1 MPLVTVEDL
10 AIAFSG
16 SKGWHRVVDGV
27 SLWLEEG
34 ETLGLVGASGSG
46 KTLTLLSI
54 LNLVPPPGR
63 VEAGRIEVNGVKPLE
78 APESVLRQLRGGSVG
93 LVMQAPAG
101 AFNPVMSVGF
111 QVAEAAFCHGNS
123 RGEAKSKALELLA
136 AVGLEPPEH
145 FYRAFP
151 HQLSGGELQ
160 RALLAA
166 ALAGNPKVLLLDE
179 PTSALDPLA
188 QNAFLALL
196 QGLRQAGKL
205 SLVVT
210 SHDLSL
216 VSRESS
222 RVAVLARGETVEFG
236 PAHQVFTAPLHP
248 ATRALCGLEDELAAR
263 PALPVAQGCRFAR
276 WCSVRMARCI
286 QQRPAL
292 EAVGEGRLV
301 RCFLHHD
308 RVEHG

>member
-10 AIAFSG
+10 AIAFPG

-27 SLWLEEG
+27 FFWLAEG

-63 VEAGRIEVNGVKPLE
+63 VEAGRIEVNGIKPLE
-78 APESVLRQLRGGSVG
+78 VSEEVLRQLRGGLVG

-101 AFNPVMSVGF
+101 AFNPVMSVGS

-136 AVGLEPPEH
+136 AVGLEPPEQ
-145 FYRAFP
+145 FFRAFP

-166 ALAGNPKVLLLDE
+166 ALAGNPNVLLLDE

-188 QNAFLALL
+188 QNAFLSLL
-196 QGLRQAGKL
+196 QGLRQARKL
-205 SLVVT
+205 SLVLT

-222 RVAVLARGETVEFG
+222 RVAVLAGGETVEFG
-236 PAHQVFTAPLHP
+236 PADLFSAAPLHP
-248 ATRALCGLEDELAAR
+248 ATRALWGLEDEL
-263 PALPVAQGCRFAR
+263 PASPTLSVAQGCRFAP
-276 WCSVRMARCI
+276 WCPVRMSRCM

-292 EAVGEGRLV
+292 EPVGAGRFV

-308 RVEHG
+308 RVEHE

>member
-10 AIAFSG
+10 AIAFPS
-16 SKGWHRVVDGV
+16 SQGWQRVVDGV
-27 SLWLEEG
+27 FLWLEEG

-46 KTLTLLSI
+46 KTLTLLGI
-54 LNLVPPPGR
+54 LKLVPPPGR
-63 VEAGRIEVNGVKPLE
+63 VEGGRIEVNNIKPLE
-78 APESVLRQLRGGSVG
+78 ASEFVLRQLRGGLVG

-101 AFNPVMSVGF
+101 AFNPVLSVGA
-111 QVAEAAFCHGNS
+111 QVAEAAFCHGDS
-123 RGEAKSKALELLA
+123 RAQAKGKALELLA
-136 AVGLEPPEH
+136 AVGLKPPET

-166 ALAGNPKVLLLDE
+166 ALAGTPKVLLLDE

-188 QNAFLALL
+188 QNAFLSILQELQQKRKLALVL
-196 QGLRQAGKL
+196 
-205 SLVVT
+205 T

-216 VSRESS
+216 VSRASS
-222 RVAVLARGETVEFG
+222 RVAVLAAGETVEFG
-236 PAHQVFTAPLHP
+236 PADQVFAAPLHP
-248 ATRALCGLEDELAAR
+248 ATRALCGLQEEL
-263 PALPVAQGCRFAR
+263 PAGPAVFGAKSCRFAPR
-276 WCSVRMARCI
+276 CPVRMPLCL

-301 RCFLHHD
+301 RCFLHHH